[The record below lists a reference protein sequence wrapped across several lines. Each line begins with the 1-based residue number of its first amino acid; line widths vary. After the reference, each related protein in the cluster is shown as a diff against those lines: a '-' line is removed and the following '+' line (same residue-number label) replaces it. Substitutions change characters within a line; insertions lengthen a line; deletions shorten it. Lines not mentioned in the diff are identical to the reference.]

1 MPDESENL
9 SVSPAAVSHVS
20 VKILP
25 FYTKNPG
32 VWFRQMESQFHL
44 AKVTSPETK
53 FHHIL
58 SALPEEIAANLPIDD
73 DMTYEALKK
82 AVLDSLTA
90 NKHQLIEQALSAVE
104 LGNKRPTQ
112 LVVEIKRRFAEIG
125 LTPDEAI
132 IKSRILSAL
141 PANIKSA
148 LVGHDSA
155 SLEDY
160 VKIADS
166 MLAVAAPVNP
176 YSIDAVS
183 DRGNSNNNSNFS
195 RQSDN
200 VSSNRFHN
208 NHRANNGNRGR
219 QNYYGGIRPFHN
231 DQRPRICN
239 AHIFYASHARTCRHW
254 CKWPNKPKKVLQ
266 EGEKTPSQS
275 RASSPVN

>member
-1 MPDESENL
+1 MGDETGSSETR
-9 SVSPAAVSHVS
+9 SEISHVS

-25 FYTKNPG
+25 FYSKNPS

-44 AKVTSPETK
+44 AKVVSSETK
-53 FHHIL
+53 YHHIL
-58 SALPEEIAANLPIDD
+58 SALPEDIAANLPFDED
-73 DMTYEALKK
+73 SSYENLKK

-112 LVVEIKRRFAEIG
+112 LVVEIKRRFTEIG
-125 LTPDEAI
+125 LTPDETI

-141 PANIKSA
+141 PQNIKSA

-166 MLAVAAPVNP
+166 MIAVAAPQNP
-176 YSIDAVS
+176 YNIGAVQS
-183 DRGNSNNNSNFS
+183 ANESGNNKYNDTYKF
-195 RQSDN
+195 
-200 VSSNRFHN
+200 NRN
-208 NHRANNGNRGR
+208 KNTNRP
-219 QNYYGGIRPFHN
+219 NYYGGIRPFHN

-239 AHIFYASHARTCRHW
+239 AHIFYASNARTCRPW
-254 CKWPNKPKKVLQ
+254 CKWPTKPKKVLHD
-266 EGEKTPSQS
+266 GEKTPSQS